1 MKTSYMIS
9 LAVGILSMTAGGCA
23 STPPTER
30 GGATAVSPASTQ
42 QEVADQ
48 ARDVRSQSYALSE
61 MADRRQLEADVLAKE
76 LGPDH
81 PSVEKKR
88 RLAEELRAAA
98 QEADTNARSLRRD
111 VPHGMVQ

>member
-1 MKTSYMIS
+1 MLKKHFTIPMTIG
-9 LAVGILSMTAGGCA
+9 LLSVVAGGC
-23 STPPTER
+23 STPPDHR
-30 GGATAVSPASTQ
+30 GATAVYPASTQ

-48 ARDVRSQSYALSE
+48 ARDSRSQSYALAE

-98 QEADTNARSLRRD
+98 QEADQNARALRRD

>member
-1 MKTSYMIS
+1 MKTSDMIS
-9 LAVGILSMTAGGCA
+9 LAVTILCVTAVGCS
-23 STPPTER
+23 STPPTK
-30 GGATAVSPASTQ
+30 GVGAAAPTTQ

-48 ARDVRSQSYALSE
+48 ARDARTQSYALTE
-61 MADRRQLEADVLAKE
+61 MADRRDLEADVLAKE

-98 QEADTNARSLRRD
+98 KEADTNARSLRRD

>member
-1 MKTSYMIS
+1 MKMSYKIS
-9 LAVGILSMTAGGCA
+9 LAVGILYMTAVGCS
-23 STPPTER
+23 STPSTKA
-30 GGATAVSPASTQ
+30 GGAATATTQ

-48 ARDVRSQSYALSE
+48 ARDARTQSYALTE
-61 MADRRQLEADVLAKE
+61 MADRRDLEADVLAKE

-98 QEADTNARSLRRD
+98 KEADTNARSLRRD

>member
-1 MKTSYMIS
+1 MKASSVVSMVCGVLS
-9 LAVGILSMTAGGCA
+9 VAVTGCSSPSGAHRGAAAG
-23 STPPTER
+23 
-30 GGATAVSPASTQ
+30 SPASTQ

-48 ARDVRSQSYALSE
+48 ARDSRTQAYALAE
-61 MADRRQLEADVLAKE
+61 MADRRQLEADVMAKE

-98 QEADTNARSLRRD
+98 QEADQAARTLRRD

>member
-1 MKTSYMIS
+1 MKTSYVVSVIC
-9 LAVGILSMTAGGCA
+9 GIVSAAAAGC
-23 STPPTER
+23 SSPPANHR
-30 GGATAVSPASTQ
+30 GAYSASTQ
-42 QEVADQ
+42 QEVADN
-48 ARDVRSQSYALSE
+48 ARDSRTQSYALAE

-98 QEADTNARSLRRD
+98 QEADQAAHSLRRD